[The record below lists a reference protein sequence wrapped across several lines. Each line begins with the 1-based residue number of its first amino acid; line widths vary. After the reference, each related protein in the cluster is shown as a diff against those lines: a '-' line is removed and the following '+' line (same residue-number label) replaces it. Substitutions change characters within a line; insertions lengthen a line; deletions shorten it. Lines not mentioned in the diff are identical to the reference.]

1 MSLHALA
8 RPWARAEERRKQK
21 QIKRHGANT
30 ACNKRNAGSLGKI
43 NRIMDY
49 LASLSQIWYAQSLLW
64 LARRRRPDGGSCG
77 LTIRHRV
84 TSARLRP
91 RFRRGA
97 GRKHFR
103 RAAHSTVALNLE
115 RRPPNFGAC
124 ATVGCN
130 WTLAEH
136 QPWHQEGREAKMLR
150 KTPINNVSEVPG
162 TLRLSAT
169 EKDAT
174 LMFCG
179 PEGAQEE
186 KLFMPLFSDHDTF
199 CHSWVL
205 YYRRIDAINT
215 QHSSPKGRI
224 RVPYCI
230 STVKNEKE
238 NKNRKNAFS

>member
-1 MSLHALA
+1 MDCFATFGPNAVHS
-8 RPWARAEERRKQK
+8 
-21 QIKRHGANT
+21 T
-30 ACNKRNAGSLGKI
+30 ATVVRSSSPSC
-43 NRIMDY
+43 
-49 LASLSQIWYAQSLLW
+49 
-64 LARRRRPDGGSCG
+64 GGSRE
-77 LTIRHRV
+77 LPSRHRV
-84 TSARLRP
+84 MSAGLRP
-91 RFRRGA
+91 GLRRVA
-97 GRKHFR
+97 GRCRFVGWQTQSSTQIGSP
-103 RAAHSTVALNLE
+103 AAALP
-115 RRPPNFGAC
+115 RW
-124 ATVGCN
+124 ATGGCN

-215 QHSSPKGRI
+215 QHSSPMGRI

>member
-130 WTLAEH
+130 VAAAKTKERAER
-136 QPWHQEGREAKMLR
+136 QRRPSWAAKT
-150 KTPINNVSEVPG
+150 KTP
-162 TLRLSAT
+162 
-169 EKDAT
+169 
-174 LMFCG
+174 
-179 PEGAQEE
+179 
-186 KLFMPLFSDHDTF
+186 
-199 CHSWVL
+199 
-205 YYRRIDAINT
+205 AIT
-215 QHSSPKGRI
+215 
-224 RVPYCI
+224 
-230 STVKNEKE
+230 
-238 NKNRKNAFS
+238 